1 MFAMIAVVQR
11 VLTAGVF
18 IEKPPHTETIEKGL
32 CVFLGV
38 EQGDQRS
45 DAEWFA
51 KKLANLRIF
60 NDEEGKMNHSILEIE
75 GELLLISQFT
85 LAGDCTQGNRPSFMN
100 AMHPELAE
108 PLVDLVGNLLQER
121 GVPVKHGIFGAQMRV
136 EIEND
141 GPVTLVL
148 KQD

>member
-1 MFAMIAVVQR
+1 MIAVVQR

-18 IEKPPHTETIEKGL
+18 VDDPPIAEKIGVGL
-32 CVFLGV
+32 CVLLSV
-38 EQGDQRS
+38 EDGDTS
-45 DAEWFA
+45 SHSEWMA

-60 NDEEGKMNHSILEIE
+60 NDEEGKMNRSIGDVQ

-85 LAGDCTQGNRPSFMN
+85 LSADCSQGNRPSFI
-100 AMHPELAE
+100 AAAKPEVAK
-108 PLVDLVGNLLQER
+108 PLVEQVGVLLQQH
-121 GVPVKHGIFGAQMRV
+121 GVPVKHGVFGAMMRV

-141 GPVTLVL
+141 GPVTIIL

>member
-1 MFAMIAVVQR
+1 MFTMIAVVQR

-18 IEKPPHTETIEKGL
+18 IEKPPHTEKIDKGL

-38 EQGDQRS
+38 EQGDDKS
-45 DAEWFA
+45 DAGWVA

-60 NDEEGKMNHSILEIE
+60 NDEEGKMNRSILEIE

-85 LAGDCTQGNRPSFMN
+85 LVGDCAKGNRPSFMN
-100 AMHPELAE
+100 AQRGELAE

-121 GVPVKHGIFGAQMRV
+121 GVPVKLGVFGAQMRV

-141 GPVTLVL
+141 GPVTLIL

>member
-1 MFAMIAVVQR
+1 MFTMIAVVQR

-18 IEKPPHTETIEKGL
+18 IEKPPHTKTIEKGL

-38 EQGDQRS
+38 EQGDGKN
-45 DAEWFA
+45 DAEWVA

-60 NDEEGKMNHSILEIE
+60 NDEDGKMNRSILEIE

-85 LAGDCTQGNRPSFMN
+85 LVGDCIQGNRPNFMK
-100 AMHPELAE
+100 AARPEIAE
-108 PLVDLVGNLLQER
+108 PLIDKVGTLLQEH
-121 GVPVKHGIFGAQMRV
+121 GVPVKLGIFGAQMRV

>member
-1 MFAMIAVVQR
+1 MLTMIAVVQR

-18 IEKPPHTETIEKGL
+18 IEKLSHIETIKKGL

-38 EQGDQRS
+38 EQGDEKS
-45 DAEWFA
+45 DAEWVA
-51 KKLANLRIF
+51 KKIANLRIF
-60 NDEEGKMNHSILEIE
+60 NDEEGKMNRSILEIE

-85 LAGDCTQGNRPSFMN
+85 LVGDCTQGNRPSFMK
-100 AMHPELAE
+100 AARPEIAE
-108 PLVDLVGNLLQER
+108 PLVDNVGALLREH
-121 GVPVKHGIFGAQMRV
+121 GVPVKLGIFGAQMRV